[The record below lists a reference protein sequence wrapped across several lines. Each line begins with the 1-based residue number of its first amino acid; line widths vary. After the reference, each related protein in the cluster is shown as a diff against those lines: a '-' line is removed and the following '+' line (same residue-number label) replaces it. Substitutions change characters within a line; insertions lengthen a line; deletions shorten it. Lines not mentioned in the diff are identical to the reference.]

1 MKTTKRLIS
10 ITLSLVLL
18 ISSVYVGGIVSFAQG
33 ASLTKIV
40 NTFDDEGVEYNSY
53 AAESNEMAS
62 ERFVNGV
69 QDSYFFAVWNTYID
83 KDSSYNSTEQN
94 VVKFVKAEG
103 YTYSWPAAVKIYDNS
118 SANFAE
124 FKPKA
129 NTSYSIKLRYNVVK
143 TPSRTLVLQLR
154 QRNTQNIF
162 YTYNYNE
169 EDILIPDLVTISS
182 ATNGWK
188 EVSTTFT
195 TGSVTANLL
204 LNLSSLTSR
213 ASDVE
218 VLVDDIII
226 EELYNVTV
234 NNYTPNEN
242 KTVGLSQNSLVSS
255 ITVPEVSGYKFAGVY
270 ADEEYSAQLSADV
283 LLDNYANKT
292 IYFKW
297 EKITTSQYYC
307 GFEDYKV
314 RNKLSFDSNIA
325 SIVDSPVYLGSKAMK
340 LNLAQNGISAFE
352 IRNSDAV
359 YITANTEYEIS
370 FAYKSDKDISVSVG
384 TAKATDVCGTA
395 VAQSTTELSATD
407 AWETATLNFTTTNGT
422 DDAFAL
428 AMLTVAKNGA
438 TVYFDDILV
447 TDLTEV
453 STTTMPNISL
463 NTYPT
468 LDVFSTNIWDGSV
481 SKSLE
486 GLGTEASPYLIKTGA
501 DLACAILGGGNG
513 AYFKLTNNIYLND
526 LDLVNWK
533 TGEPVG
539 EYVINSWYDDNVN
552 SNKGFEGTLDGDGY
566 TVYGMYFNNGAP
578 DENAN
583 WGLDGAGL
591 IPRVNVGQTA
601 NIVRLGVDYAY
612 VSVKDGY
619 GASAFVGTAGVTL
632 NTTSDTVATVN
643 IDQCYAGA
651 NVTLIANTVGAFR
664 GSDKYSA
671 LNISNCYTF
680 AEIICIGANRQ
691 YGFYG
696 GRWESAFSITNSFN
710 GYSGN
715 DTDGIISEGYAS
727 WIESECSNNYATG
740 YNYIHQYAGEVVY
753 YATHRSPELMKGMDV
768 FTNSSKMPNLNTNG
782 VFTATDSYPILTAF
796 IGKAD
801 TAAAEEEIVIWDGTV
816 SESLEGEG
824 TEDSPYLIKNGNDL
838 AYAIS
843 SGGGNDKHYKLTA
856 DIYLN
861 KVRDVNWYTGHRYNQ
876 SLNKWFDNTAFAG
889 TIDGD
894 GHTVYGL
901 YYRDDDVYGY
911 ASWSYY
917 ASALIPRVNRGDTVS
932 IKNLGIDYAYIAYRH
947 SASAFVGFA
956 GSTGVSDTGEPYANV
971 NIDRC
976 YVGSTVKIVGHDI
989 GAFRGG
995 SRCSNTTITNSY
1007 SLATLEATEKNNGTG
1022 YTYGLLGNMWDSSAN
1037 ISNCYNANGP
1047 IASESSA
1054 FTRTNCYE
1062 TERSKYGDAKV
1073 IAKENMLGGDVFTN
1087 SYKMP
1092 NLADGAFVPAY
1103 NTKLNDYF
1111 IYLPAGTVFE
1121 ENYDVKCYD
1130 SFFVPLNIIYVIN
1143 KAGMVTRGA
1152 YFSFNE
1158 FPDTSKIIIPTEVYD
1173 FVRYGSR
1180 LELAANDTYYGD
1192 RMEVIKGTLDEQPEK
1207 AVNYMYITDM
1217 HYPYGP
1223 YYLLEA
1229 LQNQIKLIVK
1239 TANEDDSID
1248 FVCIGGDSINGNQS
1262 KSENLKLLNAI
1273 FTPLLDCNKPVFIIQ
1288 GNHDDSGWQST
1299 FDMTQMFSHKDW
1311 RDNIINKYVNRTLD
1325 DEDGTVIQVVNNSAD
1340 DNSEYYYYDLEN
1352 KKTRLIILDSI
1363 DYDMEYD
1370 ENGTVTG
1377 LEILDASKP
1386 ESSIERY
1393 KTGYTYWGYSKEQL
1407 KWLADEALG
1416 NLPEGYDVVFLSH
1429 MGIDDTTSGAD
1440 FLGEELR
1447 GIIGAYQNK
1456 TEYVNADFDIDV
1468 DYTGEQGRIRSFQFG
1483 HTHYERKYYDSDI
1496 DLVQINTGLS
1506 NAYTITNGTRI
1517 FQSEAEAQFD
1527 VMSVT
1532 NDSVYKMTVGAA
1544 GTTLKIYYP
1553 IKTKQGDINSDT
1565 NVDICDLVYLRL
1577 MEENKVPL
1585 STTADISRQGAL
1597 AVDIF
1602 AILRNILN
1610 G

>member
-1 MKTTKRLIS
+1 MKDKKIIS
-10 ITLSLVLL
+10 VILSVGMLL
-18 ISSVYVGGIVSFAQG
+18 TSVFVGGIETVAEETT
-33 ASLTKIV
+33 LTKIV
-40 NTFDDEGVEYNSY
+40 NTFDDEGVEYNSFVG
-53 AAESNEMAS
+53 ESNEMVS
-62 ERFVNGV
+62 ERYVNGV
-69 QDSYFFAVWNTYID
+69 KDDYFFAVWNTYID
-83 KDSSYNSTEQN
+83 KDSTYNGTEQN
-94 VVKFVKAEG
+94 AVKFVKAEG
-103 YTYSWPAAVKIYDNS
+103 YTYSWPAAVKIYDNTTT
-118 SANFAE
+118 NKTE

-129 NTSYSIKLRYNVVK
+129 NTSYSIKLRYFVAQ
-143 TPSRTLVLQLR
+143 TPSRELVLQLR
-154 QRNTQNIF
+154 QRDTRNLF
-162 YTYNYNE
+162 YTYSYNE
-169 EDILIPDLVTISS
+169 NDVLIPDLVTISS
-182 ATNGWK
+182 ATSGWK
-188 EVSTTFT
+188 EATATFT
-195 TGSVTANLL
+195 TGATPANLQ
-204 LNLSSLTSR
+204 LSLASLTSR
-213 ASDVE
+213 SSNVE
-218 VLVDDIII
+218 VWVDDVVI
-226 EELYNVTV
+226 EELYNITV
-234 NNYTPNEN
+234 NDYTPGVN
-242 KTVGLSQNSLVSS
+242 KTIGLAQNSLVSN

-270 ADEEYSAQLSADV
+270 LDKDYTVQLNSST
-283 LLDNYANKT
+283 LLDNYANST
-292 IYFKW
+292 IHFKW
-297 EKITTSQYYC
+297 DKITISQAYC

-314 RNKLSFDSNIA
+314 RNELCYDSNVA
-325 SIVDSPVYLGSKAMK
+325 SIVTQPVYLGSKAMK
-340 LNLAQNGISAFE
+340 LSLAQKGLTAFE
-352 IRNSDAV
+352 IRNSDA
-359 YITANTEYEIS
+359 IRIEAATEYEIT
-370 FAYKSDKDISVSVG
+370 FAYKTDNAVDISVG
-384 TAKATDVCGTA
+384 IAKATDVSGTTTA
-395 VAQSTTELSATD
+395 ISTVSVAASDEWQKATVKF
-407 AWETATLNFTTTNGT
+407 TATKGT
-422 DDAFAL
+422 DESYAL
-428 AMLTVAKNGA
+428 SILTYAENGA
-438 TVYFDDILV
+438 TVYLDDILV
-447 TDLTEV
+447 TSLAEIE
-453 STTTMPNISL
+453 TTTMPNISI

-468 LDVFSTNIWDGSV
+468 IDVFAKNIWNGSV
-481 SKSLE
+481 SEDLE
-486 GLGTEASPYLIKTGA
+486 GQGTEAYPYLIKNGA
-501 DLACAILGGGNG
+501 DLAYAILSGGNG
-513 AYFKLTNNIYLND
+513 AYYKLTNNIYLND
-526 LDLVNWK
+526 LDLINWE
-533 TGEPVG
+533 TGEAVG
-539 EYVINSWYDDNVN
+539 EYVINSWYDDNTN
-552 SNKGFEGTLDGDGY
+552 SNKGFYGTLDGDGY
-566 TVYGMYFNNGAP
+566 TVYGMYFKNGTP
-578 DENAN
+578 DASAN

-612 VSVKDGY
+612 VSVKSGY

-651 NVTLIANTVGAFR
+651 NVTLIANTVGVFR

-753 YATHRSPELMKGMDV
+753 YATHRSPEYMKGLDV

-843 SGGGNDKHYKLTA
+843 SGGGKDKHYKLTA

-876 SLNKWFDNTAFAG
+876 RLNKWFDNTAFAG

-956 GSTGVSDTGEPYANV
+956 GSTGVFDTGEPYANV

-995 SRCSNTTITNSY
+995 SRCSNTVITNSY
-1007 SLATLEATEKNNGTG
+1007 SLATLEATERDGGTA
-1022 YTYGLLGNMWDSSAN
+1022 YTYGLVGNMWDSNAE
-1037 ISNCYNANGP
+1037 ISNSYNGNGP
-1047 IASESSA
+1047 IASESSS
-1054 FTRTNCYE
+1054 FKRTNCYE
-1062 TERSKYGDAKV
+1062 TEKSKYGDAVV
-1073 IAKENMLGGDVFTN
+1073 ITKENMIGGDVFTN
-1087 SYKMP
+1087 SDKMP

-1130 SFFVPLNIIYVIN
+1130 SFFVPLNINYVIN
-1143 KAGMVTRGA
+1143 KAGTVTRGA

-1158 FPDTSKIIIPTEVYD
+1158 FPNTSKIIIPTEVYD
-1173 FVRYGSR
+1173 FVRFGTR
-1180 LELAANDTYYGD
+1180 LELASMDTYYGD
-1192 RMEVIKGTLDEQPEK
+1192 RMEVIKGTLDEQPED
-1207 AVNYMYITDM
+1207 AVNYLYITDM

-1229 LQNQIKLIVK
+1229 LQNQVKLIVK

-1273 FTPLLDCNKPVFIIQ
+1273 YTPLLDCNKPVFIIQ

-1299 FDMTQMFSHKDW
+1299 FDMSQMFSHKDW

-1325 DEDGTVIQVVNNSAD
+1325 DGTEIKVVNNSSD
-1340 DNSEYYYYDLEN
+1340 DNSEYYYYDLDN
-1352 KKTRLIILDSI
+1352 KNTRIIVLDSI

-1377 LEILDASKP
+1377 LEILNPSKP

-1416 NLPEGYDVVFLSH
+1416 NLPTDYDVVFLSH
-1429 MGIDDTTSGAD
+1429 MGIDNTTSGAD

-1456 TEYVNADFDIDV
+1456 TEYVNVGFDINV

-1532 NDSVYKMTVGAA
+1532 NDFVYKMSVGNA
-1544 GTTLKIYYP
+1544 GSTIKIYYP
-1553 IKTKQGDINSDT
+1553 TKTAEGDL
-1565 NVDICDLVYLRL
+1565 NVDGTADICDLVYAKLI
-1577 MEENKVPL
+1577 ETKKAPL
-1585 STTADISRQGAL
+1585 TSAVDVERNGTFDADIL
-1597 AVDIF
+1597 LFI
-1602 AILRNILN
+1602 RNKLN
-1610 G
+1610 RIA